1 MSRAETLISFFG
13 ERRPGP
19 ATVVPDSLEM
29 TDEHRAVIAEACSK
43 SGIVWLRPVDDA
55 RRRLAWH
62 TWHDEAVHV
71 VYGVGEQMLPML
83 TGHVEV
89 SVPSKENRATLV
101 VFLARA
107 RILAPHSEQ
116 WQEAAQ
122 ALRSKR
128 LNTLDVDTQLDR
140 WASGCLI
147 SRLDPVHVLA
157 VGAGRADAGSGAEPT
172 RPATGTTTGWRPW
185 HLGGRA
191 TRNGRRGSRARARPG
206 A

>member
-1 MSRAETLISFFG
+1 MSRAEALISFFG

-19 ATVVPDSLEM
+19 ATVVPDSPVLS
-29 TDEHRAVIAEACSK
+29 DEHRAVIAEACSK
-43 SGIVWLRPVDDA
+43 SGVVWLRPVEDT

-101 VFLARA
+101 VFVARA
-107 RILAPHSEQ
+107 RVLAPHSAQ
-116 WQEAAQ
+116 WQDAAQ

-128 LNTLDVDTQLDR
+128 LNTQDVDHQLDR

-157 VGAGRADAGSGAEPT
+157 VGAGGADAGSGAET
-172 RPATGTTTGWRPW
+172 VRPATGTTTGWRPW

-191 TRNGRRGSRARARPG
+191 TRGGRRISRARAGQG